1 VPQFSLADYLQLLVS
16 GVSTGSI
23 YVLIAMGLITI
34 YSVTGVV
41 NLAQGEF
48 VMLGAMGAVTLQR
61 LHLPLGVAFA
71 GSVALAML
79 VGALVYRLTI
89 RPARHAPE
97 VTLII
102 ITIGTAIALRG
113 LALLAWGTTPQSLP
127 EFTPGPPVNVWG
139 AILSRQ
145 RLWIMGTAAVVLLAL
160 YLFFEGTLLGKA
172 VRACAVN
179 QRAAELAGIDTAAMA
194 LLAYTISAAL
204 GAVAGIV
211 IAPLT
216 LVSYDMGLALG
227 LKGFVVAIMGGLV
240 SAPAAVVGGLLLGVL
255 ESFASGLVSSGI
267 KDALAYLAL
276 FGVLLART
284 TSLRLPLPL
293 RGRRSR
299 PQGVALGRLRPEHH
313 RRDRRS
319 PFP

>member
-1 VPQFSLADYLQLLVS
+1 VADYVQLLVS

-23 YVLIAMGLITI
+23 YVLIALGIITI

-61 LHLPLGVAFA
+61 LHLPLGAAFA
-71 GSVALAML
+71 GSVALAMV

-113 LALLAWGTTPQSLP
+113 LALLAWGTNPQSLP
-127 EFTPGPPVNVWG
+127 EFTPGPPINVWG
-139 AILSRQ
+139 AVLSRQ
-145 RLWIMGTAAVVLLAL
+145 RLWIMGTAGAVLLAL

-216 LVSYDMGLALG
+216 LVSYNMGLALG

-255 ESFASGLVSSGI
+255 ESLASGLVSSGV

-276 FGVLLART
+276 FVVLLART
-284 TSLRLPLPL
+284 TSLRVPLPL
-293 RGRRSR
+293 RTRRSR
-299 PQGVALGRLRPEHH
+299 PLGVAWGRLRPERH
-313 RRDRRS
+313 RRDQRS
-319 PFP
+319 PLP

>member
-1 VPQFSLADYLQLLVS
+1 MPQFGLEDYLQLFVS

-23 YVLIAMGLITI
+23 YVLIALGLITI
-34 YSVTGVV
+34 YNVTGVT

-48 VMLGAMGAVTLQR
+48 VMLGAMGAVMLQR
-61 LHLPLGVAFA
+61 LGLPLGVACV
-71 GSVALAML
+71 GSVALAMV

-89 RPARHAPE
+89 RPARHAPD

-113 LALLAWGTTPQSLP
+113 LALLAWGTTSQALP
-127 EFTPGPPVNVWG
+127 EFTPGPPANVWG
-139 AILSRQ
+139 AVLSRQ
-145 RLWIMGTAAVVLLAL
+145 RLWIMGTAGVVLAAL

-179 QRAAELAGIDTAAMA
+179 RRAAELAGIDAAAMA
-194 LLAYTISAAL
+194 LLSYTISAAL

-240 SAPAAVVGGLLLGVL
+240 SAPAAVVGGLILGVM

-276 FGVLLART
+276 FVVLLART
-284 TSLRLPLPL
+284 TDLFAPFRRRPIARLSA
-293 RGRRSR
+293 RRARR
-299 PQGVALGRLRPEHH
+299 PTP
-313 RRDRRS
+313 
-319 PFP
+319 

>member
-1 VPQFSLADYLQLLVS
+1 MPQFSLADYLQLLVS

-23 YVLIAMGLITI
+23 YVLIALGLITI
-34 YSVTGVV
+34 YNVTGVI

-48 VMLGAMGAVTLQR
+48 VMLGAMGAVMLQR
-61 LHLPLGVAFA
+61 LHLPLSVAFA

-127 EFTPGPPVNVWG
+127 EFTPGPPVTVWG
-139 AILSRQ
+139 AVLSRQ
-145 RLWIMGTAAVVLLAL
+145 RLWIMGTAAVVLAAL

-179 QRAAELAGIDTAAMA
+179 RRAAELAGIDTAAMA

-240 SAPAAVVGGLLLGVL
+240 SAPAAVVGGLLLGVM

-276 FGVLLART
+276 FAVLLART
-284 TSLRLPLPL
+284 TNLTALFGRRRRPGLRLGA
-293 RGRRSR
+293 RGERSSV
-299 PQGVALGRLRPEHH
+299 P
-313 RRDRRS
+313 
-319 PFP
+319 

>member
-1 VPQFSLADYLQLLVS
+1 MPQFSLADYLQLFVS

-34 YSVTGVV
+34 YNVTGVI

-48 VMLGAMGAVTLQR
+48 VMLGAMGAVMLHR
-61 LHLPLGVAFA
+61 LGVPLGAASA

-79 VGALVYRLTI
+79 VGAVVYRLTI

-113 LALLAWGTTPQSLP
+113 LALLAWGTTSQSLP
-127 EFTPGPPVNVWG
+127 EFTPGAPLNVWG
-139 AILSRQ
+139 AVLSRQ
-145 RLWIMGTAAVVLLAL
+145 RLWIMGTAGVVLLAL

-179 QRAAELAGIDTAAMA
+179 RRAAELAGIDTADMA
-194 LLAYTISAAL
+194 LLAYAISAAL

-227 LKGFVVAIMGGLV
+227 LKGFVVATMGAMV

-255 ESFASGLVSSGI
+255 ESFASGLVSSGV

-276 FGVLLART
+276 FVVLLART
-284 TSLRLPLPL
+284 TSLPFPLA
-293 RGRRSR
+293 S
-299 PQGVALGRLRPEHH
+299 LGRLRLRAGKAE
-313 RRDRRS
+313 RRS
-319 PFP
+319 TP